1 MAASTVRA
9 SLPEWDSFFPA
20 EPVGSPCSYRKVQG
34 GLPGVV
40 FCSHVMPFCK
50 GQEFF
55 HNTHSRLVISA
66 QGAYLARPLRKDF
79 IHGVMEPS
87 RNACQPSTV
96 YSRFTGRRPPF
107 TLQPGLATTFI
118 HFSLPQPYLSKISVP
133 QPRLL
138 WADSLW
144 HRHTKPREPLTKPRC
159 RPLFEH
165 AGVDNC
171 WEISSARQ

>member
-66 QGAYLARPLRKDF
+66 QGAYLARPLGKDF

-118 HFSLPQPYLSKISVP
+118 HFLCHSRISV
-133 QPRLL
+133 R
-138 WADSLW
+138 SLC
-144 HRHTKPREPLTKPRC
+144 HSHGSSGLTVC
-159 RPLFEH
+159 GTGTQSQGSH
-165 AGVDNC
+165 
-171 WEISSARQ
+171 